1 METKKVFVL
10 ADAVAYAEDGIVSKE
25 FLKSSNGG
33 ITLFA
38 FDKGQRLSEHSAPF
52 DAVVQI
58 LDGEAE
64 VLIDGEPFHP
74 KAGET
79 IILPANHPHALNALQ
94 PFKMMLTMIR

>member
-10 ADAVAYAEDGIVSKE
+10 ADAVAYAEDGTVSKE